1 MSLKHLIPAV
11 LLILTGPS
19 ALTGCSDTKAPATEA
34 NDVLAEVNGKV
45 IHEKTFAAYL
55 DHKRIAKDDQKAV
68 ERALNVYLERE
79 GLAEVILQQK
89 TLDSEKIQVE
99 VNEFK
104 KQMLTSRYFEQYLR
118 DKVNEAAIRN
128 FYASNPERF
137 QSRKVHVAHVLI
149 RTNPKMSQQ
158 ERQALLTKAQEAYSK
173 AVSSQDFEL
182 LAKQYSEDLMSA
194 KKGGDLGWI
203 TEGSIDPAFTKAA
216 FGIKAGDISQPVT
229 TPFGFHIIK
238 VLEAAQIVKQPFESV
253 KGDIRFELRQ
263 QAKQAE
269 MKRLMSLVSID
280 KRGS

>member
-1 MSLKHLIPAV
+1 MRLKHVVPAA
-11 LLILTGPS
+11 LLTLFGPL
-19 ALTGCSDTKAPATEA
+19 ALTGCSDTGEPSSEGQVVA
-34 NDVLAEVNGKV
+34 DVNGKA
-45 IHEKTFAAYL
+45 IHKTTFDAYL
-55 DHKRIAKDDQKAV
+55 NHKRIAQDNEKLV
-68 ERALNVYLERE
+68 ERELNVFLERE

-89 TLDSEKIQVE
+89 VLDAEQIQVE

-104 KQMLTSRYFEQYLR
+104 KQMLASRYFEQYLR

-128 FYASNPERF
+128 FYAANPARF
-137 QSRKVHVAHVLI
+137 QTRKAHVAHILI

-158 ERQALLTKAQEAYSK
+158 EREALLTKAQETYSK
-173 AVSSQDFEL
+173 AVSNQDFVL
-182 LAKQYSEDLMSA
+182 LAKQYSEDLMSV

-216 FGIKAGDISQPVT
+216 FGLKTGEVSQPVT

-238 VLEAAQIVKQPFESV
+238 VLEEAQIVKQPYERV

-269 MKRLMSLVSID
+269 MKRLMALVSIN
-280 KRGS
+280 KRG

>member
-1 MSLKHLIPAV
+1 MRLKHLIPVA
-11 LLILTGPS
+11 LLTLSGPL
-19 ALTGCSDTKAPATEA
+19 ALTGCSDTEAPATGGK
-34 NDVLAEVNGKV
+34 VVAEVNGKA
-45 IHEKTFAAYL
+45 IQEKTFAAYL

-68 ERALNVYLERE
+68 ERELNVYLERE
-79 GLAEVILQQK
+79 GLAEVIQQQK
-89 TLDSEKIQVE
+89 LLDSEKIQVE

-104 KQMLTSRYFEQYLR
+104 KQMLTSRYFEHYLR

-128 FYASNPERF
+128 FYAANPERF

-158 ERQALLTKAQEAYSK
+158 AREALLTKAQEAYSK
-173 AVSSQDFEL
+173 AVSSQDFEIL
-182 LAKQYSEDLMSA
+182 TKQYSEDLMSA

-216 FGIKAGDISQPVT
+216 FGMKAGEISQPVT

-238 VLEAAQIVKQPFESV
+238 VLEAAQIVKQPYESV

>member
-1 MSLKHLIPAV
+1 MRLKLLIPAA
-11 LLILTGPS
+11 LLTLLGPL
-19 ALTGCSDTKAPATEA
+19 ALTGCSDTGKPA
-34 NDVLAEVNGKV
+34 VVGQVVAEVNGKA
-45 IHEKTFAAYL
+45 IHKQTFDAYL
-55 DHKRIAKDDQKAV
+55 NHKRIAEDDEKRI
-68 ERALNVYLERE
+68 ERELNTYLERE

-89 TLDSEKIQVE
+89 VLDAEQIQVE

-128 FYASNPERF
+128 FYTANPERF

-158 ERQALLTKAQEAYSK
+158 EREALLTKAQEAYSK

-182 LAKQYSEDLMSA
+182 LAKHYSEDLMSA

-216 FGIKAGDISQPVT
+216 FGMKTGEVSPPVT

-238 VLEAAQIVKQPFESV
+238 VLEAAQIVKQPYESV
-253 KGDIRFELRQ
+253 KGDISFELRQ

-269 MKRLMSLVSID
+269 MKRLLSLVSID

>member
-1 MSLKHLIPAV
+1 MRFKHLMSA
-11 LLILTGPS
+11 LLLTLSGPL
-19 ALTGCSDTKAPATEA
+19 ALTGCSDTETPAAEA
-34 NDVLAEVNGKV
+34 EVLAQVNGKA
-45 IHEKTFAAYL
+45 IHKQTFDAYL
-55 DHKRIAKDDQKAV
+55 EHKRIAKDDKKLV
-68 ERALNVYLERE
+68 ERELNLYLERE

-89 TLDSEKIQVE
+89 VLDAEKIRVE
-99 VNEFK
+99 VNEFR

-118 DKVNEAAIRN
+118 DKVNEAAVQN
-128 FYASNPERF
+128 FYAANPERF

-158 ERQALLTKAQEAYSK
+158 EREALLTKAQEAYSK
-173 AVSSQDFEL
+173 AVSSQDFED
-182 LAKQYSEDLMSA
+182 LAKQYSEDLISA

-203 TEGSIDPAFTKAA
+203 TEGSIDPAFSKAA
-216 FGIKAGDISQPVT
+216 FGMKAGEISQPVT

-238 VLEAAQIVKQPFESV
+238 VLEAAQILKQPYESV

-269 MKRLMSLVSID
+269 MKRLISLVSID